1 MCDCVSIGPVKNR
14 KLLVPVRCTTRKFY
28 LHSPPSGRNDWH
40 VRFTPPAVDG
50 VRRVVFRSTG
60 TKEIAAAKRIAAQII
75 ESFWTDAGRGAERL
89 KLRNDHVTV
98 GELIQRYQASAA
110 QRPTTIRS
118 NVRSL
123 RMIVKTVHVRDPDL
137 KPTSILTAN
146 LIREFEKRQLE
157 RVETRSSAVNLISAV
172 QRVRTS
178 TASYVRQA
186 RSIVALCKMK
196 FYEGLKLP
204 DLTSFRGETVETPK
218 RSLPRPLDMKALT
231 AMEAAALALAKNDP
245 GAYVA
250 HLLFSRLG
258 LRNIEIVNARTHWI
272 SDGSIG
278 IINRPEEDFF
288 PKGCEGWVPIAPDV
302 QKEILTF
309 QPLCTDWYLV
319 PGANR
324 TERHDAVYRRHS
336 KWVSQWI
343 KDRTKTSYELRR
355 YAGSR
360 LLDMGAT
367 IFDVRDFL
375 RHRDVQTTQ
384 QWYAYRLQNRQ
395 LRTIGMADLLP
406 K

>member
-1 MCDCVSIGPVKNR
+1 MKDP

-28 LHSPPSGRNDWH
+28 LHKPPPGRNDWH
-40 VRFTPPAVDG
+40 VRFVPPAIDG

-60 TKEIAAAKRIAAQII
+60 TKEIGAAKRIAADII
-75 ESFWTDAGRGAERL
+75 KSFWIDSGRSAVRL
-89 KLRNDHVTV
+89 KLRDDNATI
-98 GELIQRYQASAA
+98 GELIANYKQRAA
-110 QRPTTIRS
+110 QRPGTIRS
-118 NVRSL
+118 NIRSL
-123 RMIVKTVHVRDPDL
+123 RMVIKTVHNGDPDS
-137 KPTSILTAN
+137 KSSSVLTAN

-157 RVETRSSAVNLISAV
+157 RAEKRATPATRASVV
-172 QRVRTS
+172 QKVRIS

-186 RSIVALCKMK
+186 RAIVALRKMK
-196 FYEGLKLP
+196 FYERLKLP
-204 DLTSFRGETVETPK
+204 DLSGFRGESVEAPK
-218 RSLPRPLDMKALT
+218 RSLPRPLDMKALA
-231 AMEAAALALAKNDP
+231 AMEAAASALARDDP
-245 GAYVA
+245 AAYVA
-250 HLLFSRLG
+250 HLFFSRLG

-278 IINRPEEDFF
+278 IINRPEEDFC

-302 QKEILTF
+302 LKEVLSF
-309 QPLCTDWYLV
+309 QPLCADGYLV

-395 LRTIGMADLLP
+395 LRTIGMHDLLP
-406 K
+406 I

>member
-1 MCDCVSIGPVKNR
+1 
-14 KLLVPVRCTTRKFY
+14 
-28 LHSPPSGRNDWH
+28 
-40 VRFTPPAVDG
+40 VRFWPPAVDG
-50 VRRVVFRSTG
+50 VSRVVFRSTG

-89 KLRNDHVTV
+89 KLRNDHATI
-98 GELIQRYQASAA
+98 GELIERYKASAA
-110 QRPTTIRS
+110 QRPGTIRS

-123 RMIVKTVHVRDPDL
+123 RMVIKTVHSGDHDS

-146 LIREFEKRQLE
+146 LIRDFEKRQLE
-157 RVETRSSAVNLISAV
+157 RVEKRAAGMNRLSAM

-186 RSIVALCKMK
+186 RAIVALRKMK

-204 DLTSFRGETVETPK
+204 DLTGFRGETVETPK
-218 RSLPRPLDMKALT
+218 RSLPRPLDMKALA
-231 AMEAAALALAKNDP
+231 AMEAAAPSLARHDP

-272 SDGSIG
+272 SDGRIG

-288 PKGCEGWVPIAPDV
+288 SKGCEGWVPIAPDV
-302 QKEILTF
+302 KKKILSFQKR
-309 QPLCTDWYLV
+309 CTDGYLV

-324 TERHDAVYRRHS
+324 TERHEAVYRRHS

-343 KDRTKTSYELRR
+343 KDHTKTSYELRR

-367 IFDVRDFL
+367 IFEVRDFL

>member
-1 MCDCVSIGPVKNR
+1 MYRCASIGLVKNR

-28 LHSPPSGRNDWH
+28 LQPPPAGRNDWH
-40 VRFTPPAVDG
+40 VRFCPPAVDG
-50 VRRVVFRSTG
+50 IRREIFRSTG
-60 TKEIAAAKRIAAQII
+60 SKEIPAAKRIAAQII

-89 KLRNDHVTV
+89 KLRNDHATI
-98 GELIQRYQASAA
+98 GELIERYRASAA
-110 QRPTTIRS
+110 QRPATIRS

-123 RMIVKTVHVRDPDL
+123 RMIVKTVHSGDPDI

-157 RVETRSSAVNLISAV
+157 RIEKRPAGVSRLSAM

-178 TASYVRQA
+178 TGSYVRQA
-186 RSIVALCKMK
+186 RAIIALRKMK
-196 FYEGLKLP
+196 FYEGLRLP
-204 DLTSFRGETVETPK
+204 DLTGFRGETVETPK
-218 RSLPRPLDMKALT
+218 RSLPRPLDMQAL
-231 AMEAAALALAKNDP
+231 AGMEAAASALARDDP
-245 GAYVA
+245 AAYVA
-250 HLLFSRLG
+250 HLFFSRLG

-302 QKEILTF
+302 LKEILSL
-309 QPLCTDWYLV
+309 QPLCTDGYLV
-319 PGANR
+319 PGANP

-367 IFDVRDFL
+367 IFEVRDFL

-395 LRTIGMADLLP
+395 LRTIGMDDLIP
-406 K
+406 R